1 LCGYTDESVDV
12 ALEGGVVAL
21 FGVVEMNEEEDVRP
35 DVMLRVDML
44 LKTLPPLHS
53 TVNLSELLF
62 LSMVYTVYFLID
74 QTLIIILDQGVIIL
88 Y

>member
-1 LCGYTDESVDV
+1 MDV